1 MYSNAFNSL
10 SRFILTNVGV
20 FSILSLPVPGPR
32 LCSLLLC
39 FVRLIWLQAVCSLR
53 TPVDK
58 LILNDIHILLAV
70 YKPKFDFIPVTKQRS
85 KPVIF

>member
-20 FSILSLPVPGPR
+20 FSFYPYRYRGPGSVAFCCVLSDLSGSKQFAPSG
-32 LCSLLLC
+32 
-39 FVRLIWLQAVCSLR
+39 LQ
-53 TPVDK
+53 

-70 YKPKFDFIPVTKQRS
+70 YKPKFDFIQVTKQRS